1 MQFIVNNIYT
11 RFPGI
16 QKINKADELGLIEE
30 MASFFFRLLQVV
42 PTEVL
47 GVMKAS
53 GVINLG
59 MATLAASDMDRKSVG
74 AGSDWIFLRSLSEPL
89 LESLSELWSVK
100 WSEDPAGGRV
110 VEAGIRLVPREQY
123 DSYWVVLHSPS
134 TSRWEP

>member
-1 MQFIVNNIYT
+1 
-11 RFPGI
+11 
-16 QKINKADELGLIEE
+16 

-74 AGSDWIFLRSLSEPL
+74 AGSD
-89 LESLSELWSVK
+89 
-100 WSEDPAGGRV
+100 
-110 VEAGIRLVPREQY
+110 
-123 DSYWVVLHSPS
+123 
-134 TSRWEP
+134 

>member
-1 MQFIVNNIYT
+1 LQFIVNNIYT

-74 AGSDWIFLRSLSEPL
+74 AGSD
-89 LESLSELWSVK
+89 
-100 WSEDPAGGRV
+100 
-110 VEAGIRLVPREQY
+110 
-123 DSYWVVLHSPS
+123 
-134 TSRWEP
+134 